1 MAFCADLIGLE
12 LTLVCCFCRDSPLD
26 DGSELKITTRY
37 FSAVRNSS
45 VLMCGFRTQAKAAG
59 VVAHLR
65 RTHHPYQKPTYAKN
79 SSEPISADPANFLAI
94 NLRFLLFLLTR
105 GKMCKVVEIS
115 CCIHVLTYE
124 GAEF

>member
-1 MAFCADLIGLE
+1 MG
-12 LTLVCCFCRDSPLD
+12 
-26 DGSELKITTRY
+26 
-37 FSAVRNSS
+37 
-45 VLMCGFRTQAKAAG
+45 GFRTLAKAAG

-115 CCIHVLTYE
+115 CCTHVLTYE
-124 GAEF
+124 VRKGELVGEETSQLSFACRTNAT